1 MSTLKKGSFAY
12 RVMEPFGA
20 KVDYDLR
27 KPMSADDQQAFA
39 DLLYAHG
46 VLVFEGQDLSDAEQ
60 RAAMANI
67 GRVSGGYN
75 GFSMLDPEGELGRT
89 GIAYH
94 SDYGFTSKPI
104 TALSLFA
111 ADVSEGESCTNYA
124 SGTHGYTRLPQDLKD
139 RLAGKLARAVL
150 PKDQALIQLDQP
162 FPEGMP
168 SIVRDA
174 VIDHPVTGEKI
185 VYLAELQTCG
195 IENMPEAEGK
205 ALVRE
210 VYGHIYQP
218 QNVYSHVWKNGDL
231 VIWDNVGLQHG
242 RPPLGDIAK
251 RSLRRIA
258 VAEKELLELCPDFA
272 RDDAVVAQLSRG
284 KVVEKMEGG
293 VSVAA
298 E

>member
-1 MSTLKKGSFAY
+1 MSTRKSGSFAY
-12 RVMEPFGA
+12 GLIEPFGV

-27 KPMSADDQQAFA
+27 RPLSAEDRKAFA
-39 DLLYAHG
+39 DLLYANG
-46 VLVFEGQDLSDAEQ
+46 VLVFEGQDLSDAQQ
-60 RAAMANI
+60 RQVMGYL

-94 SDYGFTSKPI
+94 SDYGFTSQPI

-111 ADVSEGESCTNYA
+111 ADVSEGESCTNFANGVRGYA
-124 SGTHGYTRLPQDLKD
+124 RLPQDLKD
-139 RLAGKLARAVL
+139 RLVGKQARAVL

-168 SIVRDA
+168 SIVRDV
-174 VIDHPVTGEKI
+174 VIDHPVSGEKT
-185 VYLAELQTCG
+185 VYVAELQTCW
-195 IENMPEAEGK
+195 IENMPEAQGK

-218 QNVYSHVWKNGDL
+218 DNIYSHVWKNGDL
-231 VIWDNVGLQHG
+231 VIWDNVGMQHG
-242 RPPLGDIAK
+242 RPALGDIAK

-258 VAEKELLELCPDFA
+258 TAEKELLELCPDFA

-293 VSVAA
+293 ASVAA